1 MASIEERFNAAV
13 NVIKGLPKN
22 GPYQP
27 STAMMLKFYGYYK
40 QATEGPCHQK
50 RPGFWDVVGKAKW
63 DAWNDN
69 RHLTKQQAMERYVEN
84 LREIIET
91 MSFTENVQNFVG
103 SISGLD
109 NINLDELDMVAPG
122 MRELA
127 ESHPNSPFN
136 SRTNSPQHGASIN
149 GSSGEEDDLPTNTP
163 MNGHV
168 SRPNNLIGNN
178 TLVNGSAQHVEDE
191 DVAATT
197 QSKYAVPL
205 MPEVNTIQTNYAM
218 SNGTIDQSDDE
229 YVDPVDMTMDMTE
242 TLQRNGEMLKQ
253 IQATVLRM
261 NADLVAVNQRMNG
274 LEKTL
279 NDMRTTVVQN
289 TKSARASRSYPN
301 WWPFENI
308 SPLWFTLL
316 VLWPFV
322 VGRLSRAVIAPR
334 RK

>member
-1 MASIEERFNAAV
+1 MASIEERFQAAV

-69 RHLTKQQAMERYVEN
+69 RHLAKHQAMERYVNN

-109 NINLDELDMVAPG
+109 NINLEELDKVAPG

-136 SRTNSPQHGASIN
+136 SRTNSPQHGASLN
-149 GSSGEEDDLPTNTP
+149 GSSGEEDELPTNSP
-163 MNGHV
+163 MNGSV
-168 SRPNNLIGNN
+168 SGHYHLTDKAI
-178 TLVNGSAQHVEDE
+178 NGTNEHDGVIAPQSNSTVSAIPEIPM
-191 DVAATT
+191 T
-197 QSKYAVPL
+197 QS
-205 MPEVNTIQTNYAM
+205 TYAM
-218 SNGTIDQSDDE
+218 SNGNVDQSDDE
-229 YVDPVDMTMDMTE
+229 YGDPVDMNIDITE
-242 TLQRNGEMLKQ
+242 TMHNNSEMLKQ

-261 NADLVAVNQRMNG
+261 NADLVAINQRMNS
-274 LEKTL
+274 LEKVL
-279 NDMRTTVVQN
+279 SDIRTTIVQKAPN
-289 TKSARASRSYPN
+289 QSTDRGYPK
-301 WWPFENI
+301 WWPFADI
-308 SPLWFTLL
+308 SPLWFALL

-322 VGRLSRAVIAPR
+322 IRRLSRATTAPR

>member
-1 MASIEERFNAAV
+1 MASIEERFQAAV

-69 RHLTKQQAMERYVEN
+69 RHLTKHQAMERYVEN

-136 SRTNSPQHGASIN
+136 SRTNSPQHGASVN
-149 GSSGEEDDLPTNTP
+149 GSSGEEDDLSNTVQF
-163 MNGHV
+163 NGHV
-168 SRPNNLIGNN
+168 SKKPNHIDHNSGLM
-178 TLVNGSAQHVEDE
+178 NGTTEHEEIIA
-191 DVAATT
+191 T
-197 QSKYAVPL
+197 QSKPTTSM
-205 MPEVNTIQTNYAM
+205 MPEVSLTLSTYAT
-218 SNGTIDQSDDE
+218 SSGTVDQSDDE
-229 YVDPVDMTMDMTE
+229 YGDPVDLNGDLTE
-242 TLQRNGEMLKQ
+242 AMVHNSELLKQ
-253 IQATVLRM
+253 VQATVLRM
-261 NADLVAVNQRMNG
+261 NADLVAVNQRMNS
-274 LEKTL
+274 LEKVV
-279 NDMRTTVVQN
+279 NDVRSAVVQN
-289 TKSARASRSYPN
+289 AKPRGRKYPK
-301 WWPFENI
+301 WWPFEDI
-308 SPLWFTLL
+308 SPIWFTLL

-322 VGRLSRAVIAPR
+322 VGKLSRALTAPR

>member
-1 MASIEERFNAAV
+1 MASIEERFQAAV

-69 RHLTKQQAMERYVEN
+69 RHLEKHQAMERYVNN

-109 NINLDELDMVAPG
+109 NINLEELDKVAPG

-136 SRTNSPQHGASIN
+136 SRTNSPQHGVSLN
-149 GSSGEEDDLPTNTP
+149 GSSGEEDELPTNSP
-163 MNGHV
+163 INGSV
-168 SRPNNLIGNN
+168 SLHNHLTDNNL
-178 TLVNGSAQHVEDE
+178 TNGTAELDGIN
-191 DVAATT
+191 A
-197 QSKYAVPL
+197 P
-205 MPEVNTIQTNYAM
+205 QTNSIVSAIPEIPVTHSTYAM
-218 SNGTIDQSDDE
+218 SNGTVDQSDDE
-229 YVDPVDMTMDMTE
+229 YGDPVNMNIDITE
-242 TLQRNGEMLKQ
+242 AMQHNSEMLKQ

-261 NADLVAVNQRMNG
+261 NADLVAVNQRMNS
-274 LEKTL
+274 LEKLL
-279 NDMRTTVVQN
+279 NDMRTTAAQKATNQN
-289 TKSARASRSYPN
+289 RARGYPK
-301 WWPFENI
+301 WWPFADI

-322 VGRLSRAVIAPR
+322 IRRLSRAVTAPR

>member
-1 MASIEERFNAAV
+1 MASIEERFQAAV

-69 RHLTKQQAMERYVEN
+69 RHLTKQQAMERYVHN

-103 SISGLD
+103 SISTLD
-109 NINLDELDMVAPG
+109 NINLEELDMVAPG

-136 SRTNSPQHGASIN
+136 SRTNSPQHGASLN
-149 GSSGEEDDLPTNTP
+149 GSSGDEDELATNSS
-163 MNGHV
+163 MNGPLTVHNHHTD
-168 SRPNNLIGNN
+168 NNLMNGTNEHDGIVAPQTKATVSAIPETPVNN
-178 TLVNGSAQHVEDE
+178 
-191 DVAATT
+191 AT
-197 QSKYAVPL
+197 
-205 MPEVNTIQTNYAM
+205 YAM
-218 SNGTIDQSDDE
+218 SNGTVDQSDDE
-229 YVDPVDMTMDMTE
+229 YGDPVEMNIGFTE
-242 TLQRNGEMLKQ
+242 TMQHNAEMLKQ

-261 NADLVAVNQRMNG
+261 NADLVAVNQRMNS
-274 LEKTL
+274 LERVL
-279 NDMRTTVVQN
+279 NDMRTTVVQKATN
-289 TKSARASRSYPN
+289 QQTGRGYPK
-301 WWPFENI
+301 WWPFADI

-322 VGRLSRAVIAPR
+322 VRRLSRAVTAPR